1 MQLSR
6 GVEGNTTIYFSR
18 KAALVR
24 GKGEP
29 VGKAGGGPAGSS
41 LQPHT
46 DAQPA
51 GDSLPAD
58 PRAGGSQLLLSV
70 GVQPTFVPAC
80 PEPCVLPW
88 AAPGGRA
95 GWWDGLL
102 SCVGCAVP
110 AGAAVWH
117 QAIQP
122 PPVLRL
128 RAGRDSPTSCHGHT
142 GCSSQTCSG
151 RELELVSSP
160 LASGRLRG
168 GCCRQVLLSLLL

>member
-1 MQLSR
+1 M
-6 GVEGNTTIYFSR
+6 
-18 KAALVR
+18 
-24 GKGEP
+24 
-29 VGKAGGGPAGSS
+29 GSS

-46 DAQPA
+46 NVHLPGA
-51 GDSLPAD
+51 SLPAD
-58 PRAGGSQLLLSV
+58 SRAGASQLLLSV
-70 GVQPTFVPAC
+70 GVQRASVPAC
-80 PEPCVLPW
+80 PERCVLLW

-102 SCVGCAVP
+102 SCVGCTVP

-128 RAGRDSPTSCHGHT
+128 RAGRESLTSWHGDT
-142 GCSSQTCSG
+142 GCSGQTCSG
-151 RELELVSSP
+151 REPGLVSSP

-168 GCCRQVLLSLLL
+168 GCCRQVLLSLHLRIGVSLPVVAGQVGGTCRKQGRCPSMTLNSDRTHK